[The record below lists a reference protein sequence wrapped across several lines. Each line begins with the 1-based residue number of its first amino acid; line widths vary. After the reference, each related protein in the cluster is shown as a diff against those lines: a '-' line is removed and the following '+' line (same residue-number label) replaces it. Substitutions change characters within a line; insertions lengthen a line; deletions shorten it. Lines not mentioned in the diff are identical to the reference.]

1 MILYRRYIAYKE
13 IMFMSNPKKVLKKIK
28 KVEHIV
34 DKALEKA
41 STNTDIDTQKRVR
54 VSKKIQK
61 INDEIIK
68 DIDNIMKNNLT

>member
-1 MILYRRYIAYKE
+1 
-13 IMFMSNPKKVLKKIK
+13 MSNPKKVLKKIK

-41 STNTDIDTQKRVR
+41 STNTDISTQKMVR

>member
-1 MILYRRYIAYKE
+1 
-13 IMFMSNPKKVLKKIK
+13 MSNPKKVLKKIK

-41 STNTDIDTQKRVR
+41 STNTDIDTQKMVR

>member
-1 MILYRRYIAYKE
+1 MENINLENIIIE
-13 IMFMSNPKKVLKKIK
+13 PFSIK
-28 KVEHIV
+28 HIEDV
-34 DKALEKA
+34 TVCNTPFEGFDKALEKA
-41 STNTDIDTQKRVR
+41 STNTDISTQKMVR